1 MGELEYVAG
10 GASSKWSDGWRWMIV
25 AAAFLVGAGVG
36 LGAGVLFTSS
46 LKSVAIA
53 TVSFGVAGDA
63 VNFASDME
71 KAKFFGK
78 EGDEPN
84 LCENIEKKW

>member
-1 MGELEYVAG
+1 MF
-10 GASSKWSDGWRWMIV
+10 DG
-25 AAAFLVGAGVG
+25 
-36 LGAGVLFTSS
+36 
-46 LKSVAIA
+46 K
-53 TVSFGVAGDA
+53 GDA

-84 LCENIEKKW
+84 LCGDIEKKWKSISNAQKK